1 MTESKDKHKIVLLLT
16 GCIDPSLIH
25 NRWHTLNDAKLRLQQ
40 YIEAISF
47 YINNTNLNIVIVEN
61 SGYDMA
67 SESGFDNIRNSG
79 RIELLSYLASE
90 QVRFNGKGYGEG
102 DILRYALEN
111 SRTLEDADYVVKA
124 TGRIKIRN
132 IDNLIRLTKRLSKKS
147 TRYFIGEKLY
157 KAKWIQSYL
166 FIAHKD
172 FFGKMF
178 FNQMKLV
185 SERNED
191 MKMFEEG
198 LYCAVVEWVTKS
210 QGKFYNVLT
219 PIDVEGM

>member
-16 GCIDPSLIH
+16 GCIDPSLTH

-47 YINNTNLNIVIVEN
+47 YINNTNLDIVIVEN

-102 DILRYALEN
+102 DILRYALEI
-111 SRTLEDADYVVKA
+111 LE
-124 TGRIKIRN
+124 R
-132 IDNLIRLTKRLSKKS
+132 
-147 TRYFIGEKLY
+147 
-157 KAKWIQSYL
+157 
-166 FIAHKD
+166 
-172 FFGKMF
+172 
-178 FNQMKLV
+178 
-185 SERNED
+185 
-191 MKMFEEG
+191 
-198 LYCAVVEWVTKS
+198 
-210 QGKFYNVLT
+210 
-219 PIDVEGM
+219 